1 MRDESG
7 GARHEIAISCFV
19 ISILRR
25 SSALRGPDLGPA
37 IFFIFISHISHM
49 EKFHVESPPLEITSL
64 LPLPS
69 TPPCPEKPF
78 SSSPGSGN
86 GQVMEAQAAPSSSSS
101 SSSTPVDARARAR
114 AVCRCRCRVCRCRSL
129 GSWDLGLEDRS
140 LWLRLLL
147 KTALSSHSPS
157 PILILGLA
165 LYLVSCILYNQRF
178 DVYNMQ
184 LQLEYAI

>member
-37 IFFIFISHISHM
+37 IFFISHISHM

-101 SSSTPVDARARAR
+101 SSSTPVDAGARAR
-114 AVCRCRCRVCRCRSL
+114 AVSVSVS
-129 GSWDLGLEDRS
+129 GVSVSVSWLLGLGTRRS
-140 LWLRLLL
+140 
-147 KTALSSHSPS
+147 KSVAAAAAQNCSQLSQPQPHSHSRIS
-157 PILILGLA
+157 
-165 LYLVSCILYNQRF
+165 LVSCIMYL
-178 DVYNMQ
+178 
-184 LQLEYAI
+184 I

>member
-37 IFFIFISHISHM
+37 IFFISHISHM

-86 GQVMEAQAAPSSSSS
+86 GCQWTSDGSTSSAIFIFIFIFHASGRQGQGQGC
-101 SSSTPVDARARAR
+101 VG
-114 AVCRCRCRVCRCRSL
+114 VGVGCV
-129 GSWDLGLEDRS
+129 GVGL
-140 LWLRLLL
+140 
-147 KTALSSHSPS
+147 
-157 PILILGLA
+157 LA
-165 LYLVSCILYNQRF
+165 LGTWDSKIEVCGCGCCSKLLSALTAPAPF
-178 DVYNMQ
+178 SFSD
-184 LQLEYAI
+184 

>member
-37 IFFIFISHISHM
+37 IFFISHISHM

-114 AVCRCRCRVCRCRSL
+114 AVSVSVS
-129 GSWDLGLEDRS
+129 GVSVSVSWLLGLGTRRS
-140 LWLRLLL
+140 
-147 KTALSSHSPS
+147 KSVAAAAAQNCSQLSQPQPHSHSRIS
-157 PILILGLA
+157 
-165 LYLVSCILYNQRF
+165 LVSCIMYL
-178 DVYNMQ
+178 
-184 LQLEYAI
+184 I

>member
-37 IFFIFISHISHM
+37 IFFISHISHM

-101 SSSTPVDARARAR
+101 SSSSSTPVDARARAR
-114 AVCRCRCRVCRCRSL
+114 AVSVSVS
-129 GSWDLGLEDRS
+129 GVSVSVSWLLGLGTRRS
-140 LWLRLLL
+140 
-147 KTALSSHSPS
+147 KSVAAAAAQNCSQLSQPQPHSHSRIS
-157 PILILGLA
+157 
-165 LYLVSCILYNQRF
+165 LVSCIMYL
-178 DVYNMQ
+178 
-184 LQLEYAI
+184 I